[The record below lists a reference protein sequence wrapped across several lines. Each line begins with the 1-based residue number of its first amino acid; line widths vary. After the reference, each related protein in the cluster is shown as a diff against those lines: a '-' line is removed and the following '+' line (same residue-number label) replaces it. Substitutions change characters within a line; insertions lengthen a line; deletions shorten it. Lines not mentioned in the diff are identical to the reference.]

1 LGGDIGKRAVAV
13 VVVEDVLAEVG
24 DEEIVEAVV
33 VVIADADGL
42 PPAGMNEARLS
53 GAGGERTVAIIFVQA
68 IGGLLAGGKA
78 FQTRAIHQ
86 KNIEPAIVVVIVEGD
101 AAAGGLQQI
110 FVFVLAAKNH
120 FGVEAGF
127 LRDVHEID
135 PERRGRRRCWR
146 RWFSAGVLEK
156 RRGPEAAR
164 PRKEIFAKEEPG
176 PG

>member
-53 GAGGERTVAIIFVQA
+53 GDVGESTVAIIFVQA
-68 IGGLLAGGKA
+68 IGGLLAGRKA

-86 KNIEPAIVVVIVEGD
+86 ENIEPAIVVVIVEGD
-101 AAAGGLQQI
+101 AATGGL
-110 FVFVLAAKNH
+110 
-120 FGVEAGF
+120 
-127 LRDVHEID
+127 
-135 PERRGRRRCWR
+135 
-146 RWFSAGVLEK
+146 
-156 RRGPEAAR
+156 
-164 PRKEIFAKEEPG
+164 
-176 PG
+176 